1 MAIELL
7 KGRRTWFLRLS
18 GTVDV
23 LDAGALHTAALDAVA
38 EAPAGVV
45 VKLEHADRL
54 DTSATQIL
62 LALQRAL
69 EADGRSMRLEGTPVR
84 MAERWRLAGM
94 RLAGGL
100 DGSRRRVLAPSR
112 HRPRGYAAPGP
123 TVAEADASNPG
134 LGSPS
139 ARIVPTARP
148 ALDSR
153 RAPTLGVRRRTDN

>member
-7 KGRRTWFLRLS
+7 KGRNTWFLRLS

-23 LDAGALHTAALDAVA
+23 VDAGALHTAALDVVA

-45 VKLEHADRL
+45 VKLEHADRV

-62 LALQRAL
+62 LALRRAL

-84 MAERWRLAGM
+84 MAERWRLAGV
-94 RLAGGL
+94 RFERSVA
-100 DGSRRRVLAPSR
+100 S
-112 HRPRGYAAPGP
+112 GP
-123 TVAEADASNPG
+123 TVVS
-134 LGSPS
+134 SPP
-139 ARIVPTARP
+139 APVVPRSVTP

-153 RAPTLGVRRRTDN
+153 HPPLLGSRRRHR

>member
-23 LDAGALHTAALDAVA
+23 VDAGALHTAALDAVT

-62 LALQRAL
+62 LALKRAL
-69 EADGRSMRLEGTPVR
+69 EADGRSLRLEGTPVR
-84 MAERWRLAGM
+84 MAERWRLAGV
-94 RLAGGL
+94 RLERSVA
-100 DGSRRRVLAPSR
+100 S
-112 HRPRGYAAPGP
+112 GP
-123 TVAEADASNPG
+123 TVVN
-134 LGSPS
+134 SPP
-139 ARIVPTARP
+139 ARVVPRTVTP

-153 RAPTLGVRRRTDN
+153 RSPSLGIRRRTDN

>member
-23 LDAGALHTAALDAVA
+23 VDAGALHTAALDAVA

-69 EADGRSMRLEGTPVR
+69 EANGRSMRLEGTPAR
-84 MAERWRLAGM
+84 MAERWRLAGVSFERSVASGPM
-94 RLAGGL
+94 VVSSPPA
-100 DGSRRRVLAPSR
+100 RV
-112 HRPRGYAAPGP
+112 
-123 TVAEADASNPG
+123 
-134 LGSPS
+134 
-139 ARIVPTARP
+139 VPHMVTP

-153 RAPTLGVRRRTDN
+153 RPPVLGSWRRTDN